1 MGISSGIA
9 SFDHLD
15 CFLEQREV
23 CFQICFVQK
32 LCSIFNYNKNI
43 NTVSSVVA
51 QSFCVC
57 KASFGNHLYHLSV

>member
-23 CFQICFVQK
+23 CFQMCFVQK
-32 LCSIFNYNKNI
+32 LRSIFSYSKNI
-43 NTVSSVVA
+43 NTVSSIVA
-51 QSFCVC
+51 
-57 KASFGNHLYHLSV
+57 